1 MEEVLESL
9 FLMFVKTVRSQPHK
23 EETLPDGKTS
33 SNKKLQGENVCL
45 AGAQD
50 TLHESGYWHYKF
62 NVWMELNFNV

>member
-9 FLMFVKTVRSQPHK
+9 FLMFVKTVPSQPHK

-50 TLHESGYWHYKF
+50 TLHESGY
-62 NVWMELNFNV
+62 